1 MHHIL
6 IVDDERVER
15 NGIKFLL
22 QQMGLTLK
30 IDEAANGKDALEF
43 LTNNENDVDIIFTDI
58 KMPFIDGIELIKEI
72 HKLGKKYKIIIFSGY
87 SEFEYAKFAVKMG
100 VEDYILKPVDPAEF
114 NKTIRKVVNELEEE
128 KSKELMQEEH
138 ISFMKEYI
146 LYSVINGAPI
156 SEMRAQAG
164 KFMDLDFLNDYGRML
179 LFEFNTEAF
188 STIGSDFKDEL
199 KEKIQVPYEYL
210 NLNLQQGLLLFSK
223 EVMTD
228 YKEVA
233 RKVHEFFAIRY
244 SLDCYVSVSSRWED
258 GAKGLSLI
266 FDEVEERM
274 EDKFYD
280 DRKFIF
286 VPEDDEGSGQDV
298 TVDDDTYIKQMA
310 QDIKMKDVSRLR
322 THFDALCNRFNEKG
336 SVSQVYIKFVFSNLL
351 KLIHE
356 SCQGKEQTKLK
367 DEIDEL
373 YHAKDY
379 KQVIAIVDSNIK
391 QLEEAVSYNPQTLHR
406 EIEAIKQYIYENYD
420 KELSVEQLAEKV
432 YLAPSYLSHVFK
444 KEMGQNLSKFIKSYR
459 MEKAKEM
466 LEKTHKKIVNISYEV
481 GYSNV
486 SYFCQSFREYYG
498 VSPQKFRNQGG
509 ADEVDL

>member
-22 QQMGLTLK
+22 QQMGLTLE
-30 IDEAANGKDALEF
+30 IDEAANGKEALEF
-43 LTNNENDVDIIFTDI
+43 LKNQENNVDIIFTDI

-72 HKLGKKYKIIIFSGY
+72 HKLEKEYKIIIFSGY
-87 SEFEYAKFAVKMG
+87 GEFEYAKFAVKMG
-100 VEDYILKPVDPAEF
+100 VEDYILKPVDPVEF
-114 NKTIRKVVNELEEE
+114 NKTIGKVINELDEE

-138 ISFMKEYI
+138 ISFMKDYI
-146 LYSVINGAPI
+146 LYSLVNGAPL
-156 SEMRAQAG
+156 SKMQAQAG
-164 KFMDLDFLNDYGRML
+164 KFMNTDFIDSYGRML
-179 LFEFNTEAF
+179 LFEFKTEAF
-188 STIGSDFKDEL
+188 SILGSEFKDDL
-199 KEKIQVPYEYL
+199 KKYIDVPCEYL
-210 NLNLQQGLLLFSK
+210 NLNLQQGLLLFPK
-223 EVMTD
+223 NLETN
-228 YKEVA
+228 YKEIA
-233 RKVHEFFAIRY
+233 TKVYEFFKMRH
-244 SLDCYVSVSSRWED
+244 SLECYIAVSNQWET
-258 GAKGLSLI
+258 GAKSLAMV

-280 DRKFIF
+280 VDKHIF
-286 VPEDDEGSGQDV
+286 LPENTKEDGEDTSI
-298 TVDDDTYIKQMA
+298 DDDTYIKQMA
-310 QDIKMKDVSRLR
+310 QDIKMKDVTRLR
-322 THFDALCNRFNEKG
+322 SHFDTLCKKYNEKNA
-336 SVSQVYIKFVFSNLL
+336 VSQVYIKFVFSNLL

-356 SCQGKEQTKLK
+356 SLQGKEKTKLK

-373 YHAKDY
+373 YHATDY
-379 KQVIAIVDSNIK
+379 TQVIAIVDSNIK

-406 EIEAIKQYIYENYD
+406 EIESIKQYIYENYD

-466 LEKTHKKIVNISYEV
+466 LEQTHKKIVNISYEV

-486 SYFCQSFREYYG
+486 SYFCQSFREFYG
-498 VSPQKFRNQGG
+498 VSPQKFRNQGV
-509 ADEVDL
+509 ADEAEI